1 MGLGILK
8 ALHQSWSNGQPV
20 KVQLEFQFGYIII
33 LENWI
38 SLSVGTAYKYG

>member
-20 KVQLEFQFGYIII
+20 KVQNKIKKVYKNFTQYDANI
-33 LENWI
+33 L
-38 SLSVGTAYKYG
+38 SKCY